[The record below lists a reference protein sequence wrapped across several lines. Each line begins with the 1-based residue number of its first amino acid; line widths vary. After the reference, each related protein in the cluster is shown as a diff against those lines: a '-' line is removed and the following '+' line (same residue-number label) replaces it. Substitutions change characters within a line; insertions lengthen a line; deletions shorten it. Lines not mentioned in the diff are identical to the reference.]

1 MEVPNKGQPIKIS
14 KKLPNGSKR
23 WLRSGWQQD
32 HARPFTA
39 KLPNNREAS
48 EDKTADLW

>member
-1 MEVPNKGQPIKIS
+1 MEVPNKGQPIKIKETAKWIKTMTS
-14 KKLPNGSKR
+14 K
-23 WLRSGWQQD
+23 WLA
-32 HARPFTA
+32 ARPFTA